1 MTSVAVLQSGWTS
14 KISTWK
20 MRDEAKVWVDSLNS
34 AQLHSFFL
42 CAFNNQ
48 HASNGGILVENNFT
62 SNCFISREPLFYPF
76 RKDLPNPKQLG
87 FPKKWPLKPGKDRL
101 PTSHPFFWVPGSS
114 RSFASRSCWK
124 RWSSGPIAMCRSFDN
139 YKPGRERN
147 LKRGNVGCFFVRGG
161 FLLCF
166 GKRWKCW
173 GEQ

>member
-1 MTSVAVLQSGWTS
+1 
-14 KISTWK
+14 
-20 MRDEAKVWVDSLNS
+20 MRDEAKVRVDSLNS

-76 RKDLPNPKQLG
+76 RKDLPNPKQFG

-114 RSFASRSCWK
+114 RSFFRRLWSDFHVQELLEAVEFRTHRHVQIFRQLQARPGEKFKTWK
-124 RWSSGPIAMCRSFDN
+124 RG
-139 YKPGRERN
+139 
-147 LKRGNVGCFFVRGG
+147 VFFCEGWIFVLFRKEVNM
-161 FLLCF
+161 LRLTINTI
-166 GKRWKCW
+166 
-173 GEQ
+173 